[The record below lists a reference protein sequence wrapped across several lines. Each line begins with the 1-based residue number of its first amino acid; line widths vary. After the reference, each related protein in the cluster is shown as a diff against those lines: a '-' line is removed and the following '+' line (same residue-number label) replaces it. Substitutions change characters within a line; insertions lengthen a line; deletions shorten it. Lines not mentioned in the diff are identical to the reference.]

1 MHFRICHSLSFR
13 VVFYSFKQFQGH
25 TFVSIINLPV
35 CMQSHT
41 GTTNKTNYKITKV
54 APLPEIQKKLL
65 TEASVNLTQSRVHKE
80 DLLDDKEAQQAKTL
94 EA

>member
-13 VVFYSFKQFQGH
+13 VVFYSLKQFQGH
-25 TFVSIINLPV
+25 TFVSIINLPF

-41 GTTNKTNYKITKV
+41 DTTRKKIIK
-54 APLPEIQKKLL
+54 LQKLRPRPKFPKSL

-80 DLLDDKEAQQAKTL
+80 DLLDDKEAQQGKTL